1 MIDERLLEVIED
13 HALVTDL
20 IIEIGRCLGKGI
32 DVPCRVPSLHDG
44 LVMDALGN
52 ILEALR

>member
-13 HALVTDL
+13 HTLVTDL
-20 IIEIGRCLGKGI
+20 IIEIGRCLGEGI